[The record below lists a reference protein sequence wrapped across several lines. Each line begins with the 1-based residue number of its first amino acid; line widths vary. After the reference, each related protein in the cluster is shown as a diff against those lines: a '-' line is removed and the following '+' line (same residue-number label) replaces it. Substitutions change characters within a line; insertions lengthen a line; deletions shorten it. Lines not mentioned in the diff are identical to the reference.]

1 MELFKYRSNF
11 ERDIISLASNQIYA
25 PTYNQLND
33 PFEGLIDSVQD
44 EKAIATFING
54 KSKNWHKAFKD
65 VQEIINASGIYSLS
79 KDYTNEILW
88 SLYADGHKG
97 FVIGY
102 DTFQL
107 ISTINCSYNS
117 PIIDRVPV
125 QYCDNPKGLLQ
136 WKDSFYEGFNMSN
149 GLGVK
154 SKAWAHEKEIRLVFE
169 QSGFFEYHFSSISR
183 IIFGLRTSKE
193 NIKQTM
199 LLLKGRNFKYQK
211 IIMGENSFSLNVIDV
226 EDLYKT
232 EINYQQNLAQLNES
246 LLTSEK
252 LQCSDTIL
260 LEKIRFKVDDIRQM
274 PKILE
279 IVSIKIDHS
288 INPEELRIRCVC
300 DYEDLPSRTFL
311 YENSPNGFFRIPFK
325 NSK

>member
-11 ERDIISLASNQIYA
+11 ERDLISLASNQIYA

-33 PFEGLIDSVQD
+33 PFEGLIDSIQD

-79 KDYTNEILW
+79 KDCTNEILW

-136 WKDSFYEGFNMSN
+136 WRDSVYEGFNMSN

-211 IIMGENSFSLNVIDV
+211 IIMGENSFSLSVIDI

-232 EINYQQNLAQLNES
+232 EINYQQNWAQLEES
-246 LLTSEK
+246 LLTAEELRCK
-252 LQCSDTIL
+252 DLKL
-260 LEKIRFKVDDIRQM
+260 LEKMNLKVNEIRQM
-274 PKILE
+274 PKILK
-279 IVSIKIDHS
+279 IVSVTIDQ
-288 INPEELRIRCVC
+288 NKDPAELRITCIC
-300 DYEDLPSRTFL
+300 DYKQSPSITLL
-311 YENSPNGFFRIPFK
+311 YQFSFDEFIRIPG
-325 NSK
+325 